1 MYFVFMLLIRNE
13 RKLSS
18 VNNLHAIPG
27 KAEIIQKIDSTTLCA
42 FQKYKF
48 CLLSANKYRQN
59 DSTFS
64 LAEKFTLFL
73 QNLTFKVGIFPE

>member
-1 MYFVFMLLIRNE
+1 MSLIGNE
-13 RKLSS
+13 KKHST
-18 VNNLHAIPG
+18 VNNLHAIPER
-27 KAEIIQKIDSTTLCA
+27 AEIIEKIDSTTICA

-64 LAEKFTLFL
+64 LAEKFTLFS
-73 QNLTFKVGIFPE
+73 QNFDF

>member
-1 MYFVFMLLIRNE
+1 MYFVFMLLTGNE
-13 RKLSS
+13 RKLST

-27 KAEIIQKIDSTTLCA
+27 RAGIIEKIDSTTLCA

-64 LAEKFTLFL
+64 LAEKFTLFS
-73 QNLTFKVGIFPE
+73 QNFDF

>member
-1 MYFVFMLLIRNE
+1 MSLIGNE
-13 RKLSS
+13 RKLST
-18 VNNLHAIPG
+18 VHNLHVIPG
-27 KAEIIQKIDSTTLCA
+27 KVEIIEKIDSTTLCA

-64 LAEKFTLFL
+64 LAEKFTLFS
-73 QNLTFKVGIFPE
+73 QNFDF

>member
-1 MYFVFMLLIRNE
+1 MSLIGNE
-13 RKLSS
+13 RKLSI

-27 KAEIIQKIDSTTLCA
+27 RAEIIEKIDSTTLCA

-48 CLLSANKYRQN
+48 CLLSANSFRQN

-64 LAEKFTLFL
+64 LAEKFILFS
-73 QNLTFKVGIFPE
+73 QNFDF

>member
-1 MYFVFMLLIRNE
+1 MFISLFGNE
-13 RKLSS
+13 RKLST
-18 VNNLHAIPG
+18 VNKSYAIPG
-27 KAEIIQKIDSTTLCA
+27 RAGIIKKIDSTTLCA

-64 LAEKFTLFL
+64 LAEKFTLFCKT
-73 QNLTFKVGIFPE
+73 LTFKVGIFPE